1 MAEVA
6 GAPVAV
12 RLYDE
17 AGTFLGLGDADG
29 RGAVRPRRLLNAA
42 T

>member
-1 MAEVA
+1 VA
-6 GAPVAV
+6 GAAAV

-17 AGTFLGLGDADG
+17 AGTFLGFGEADG

-42 T
+42 L